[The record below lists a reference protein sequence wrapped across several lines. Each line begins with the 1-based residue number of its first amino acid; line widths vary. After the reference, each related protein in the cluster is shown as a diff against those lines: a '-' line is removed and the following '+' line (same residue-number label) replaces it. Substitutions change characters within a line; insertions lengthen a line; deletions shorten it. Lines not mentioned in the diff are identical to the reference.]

1 MAATGNADTTCPHPN
16 RVLVTGGGGFLGKAI
31 VRRLVARGD
40 RVRSISRGRYSELAE
55 LGVEQ
60 IQGDIADAAAVAHAC
75 RGVSVVVHT
84 AAKAGVWGRT
94 ADFVR
99 TNVTGTRNILA
110 ACRGE
115 DVRAFVYTSSPSV
128 IFDGTDMEGVNESV
142 PYPKRFHAVYP
153 QTKAR
158 AEQAVL
164 AAARQ
169 GLAAVILR
177 PHLIWGP
184 EDPHFVPRIVR
195 RARLLRRVGDG
206 TNRVDTIYI
215 DNAADAHVLAVDR
228 LLADPGLTGRIY
240 FISQNDPIPLWDMV
254 NGILQAAGCGP
265 VQGSLSPRLAWL
277 AGTVLELVYRLLP
290 LKGEPRMTRF
300 LARELATAHWFDTGA
315 ARRDLGFDPAVTTEE
330 GLRRLAQWLKAPP
343 VPG

>member
-1 MAATGNADTTCPHPN
+1 MTTTGNANEAAAGPT

-31 VRRLVARGD
+31 VRRLVVRGD
-40 RVRSISRGRYSELAE
+40 QVRSISRRRYAELDE

-60 IQGDIADAAAVAHAC
+60 IRGDIADAAAAADAC
-75 RGVSVVVHT
+75 RGVSVVLHT
-84 AAKAGVWGRT
+84 AAKAGVWGRA
-94 ADFVR
+94 ADFAR

-110 ACRGE
+110 ACRE
-115 DVRAFVYTSSPSV
+115 KDIRAFVYTSSPSV

-142 PYPKRFHAVYP
+142 PYPKRFHAAYP

-169 GLAAVILR
+169 GLTAVILR

-184 EDPHFVPRIVR
+184 GDPHFVPRIVR
-195 RARLLRRVGDG
+195 RARSLRRVGDG
-206 TNRVDTIYI
+206 TKRVDTIYI
-215 DNAADAHVLAVDR
+215 DNAADAHILAADR
-228 LLADPGLTGRIY
+228 LLADPGLSGRVY

-254 NGILQAAGCGP
+254 DGILQAAGCSP

-315 ARRDLGFDPAVTTEE
+315 ARRDLGFEPAVSTEE
-330 GLRRLAQWLKAPP
+330 GLRRLAQWLKTYPNTD
-343 VPG
+343 